1 MSSASI
7 KSRTDLGSGLSLAQ
21 SSSSTQPVKHGE
33 YSQASRAM
41 GLSSYFLSGIMAIN
55 ASQFLGA
62 PLYLVNKDWY
72 NAWMAFTK
80 QSFGLLT
87 TTLTQ
92 YWAPTVMRVS
102 GDKSMRG
109 QLLKST
115 DGELICNFPKKL
127 VLIANHQLYTDWL
140 YLWWIAY
147 CNDMHGRLYIV
158 LKESLKRIPVIGWG
172 MQFSQFIFLKR
183 NWEQDKPNMA
193 AALQKLNNT
202 PDPMWL
208 LMFPEGTNLAPDTR
222 ANSKK
227 WAAKNGIPDMQH
239 QLLPRSTG
247 LQFALQQLRGSVEY
261 LYDCTIGYEGVGRGE
276 YAQDIFTL
284 KAAYLEGR
292 PPKSVSMY
300 FRRFKLSSIPLD
312 NDKAFEQWLRA
323 HWSAKDTVME
333 GFMRTGRF
341 PAETGTGFI
350 ETQIKAQRWYAFMQI
365 FAPIGLIGLV
375 LYAFYGALPSKYIKS
390 IQKKATDQKMKAA
403 KSTILT
409 DPSKLM
415 AATANMAA
423 DKQLPIAPVFK
434 ALAERKL
441 PIAAAVRALSE
452 KNLVIG
458 QLPVGLVL
466 KAISDYDIPFS
477 AVQSIFA
484 ALTRGDL
491 LKGQTPGEFLGG
503 LLPAPGVRTTERRQA
518 TPGQKPAAKKTT
530 VKDALSDGNSMTA
543 EERRAAIQESLGGVS
558 STSQV
563 ARRAAIQDSL
573 NSRALASEEDR
584 RVAIQNSLNGAAASS
599 KATRAPGKAAGTK
612 ATRAKPSAESTAP
625 SMPAS
630 KANSA
635 PKFTATQKTA
645 VPPKTAPKQGPS
657 SAVGTKPPVKNSTV
671 TKKTP
676 LAELK
681 NPPSAPVSKGT
692 AAKKVEAKPKGG
704 GKAPKLESKKV
715 AAAVDSK
722 TSTAPTKPSSAASV
736 KPTPIRKT
744 ANT

>member
-7 KSRTDLGSGLSLAQ
+7 KSRTDLGSGLSLAK
-21 SSSSTQPVKHGE
+21 SSSSAQPVKHGE
-33 YSQASRAM
+33 YSQASRAV

-62 PLYLVNKDWY
+62 PLYLVNNDWY

-102 GDKSMRG
+102 GDKSTRG

-115 DGELICNFPKKL
+115 DGELICNFPEKL
-127 VLIANHQLYTDWL
+127 VLIANHQIYTDWL

-147 CNDMHGRLYIV
+147 CNDMHGRLFIV
-158 LKESLKRIPVIGWG
+158 LKESLKRIPIIGWG

-202 PDPMWL
+202 SDPMWL
-208 LMFPEGTNLAPDTR
+208 LMFPEGTNLAPGTR
-222 ANSKK
+222 ENSKK
-227 WAAKNGIPDMQH
+227 WAEKNGIPDMQH

-247 LQFALQQLRGSVEY
+247 LQFALQQLHGSVEY

-312 NDKAFEQWLRA
+312 NDKAFERWLRA
-323 HWSAKDTVME
+323 HWTAKDTLME

-341 PAETGTGFI
+341 PAETGTGVI

-390 IQKKATDQKMKAA
+390 IQKKATEKKMVAA

-484 ALTRGDL
+484 ALTQGDL

-503 LLPAPGVRTTERRQA
+503 LLPAPGVRQTERRQA
-518 TPGQKPAAKKTT
+518 TPGQRPAAKKTT

-543 EERRAAIQESLGGVS
+543 EERRAAIHESLGGVS
-558 STSQV
+558 SNSQV

-573 NSRALASEEDR
+573 NSRAIASEEDR
-584 RVAIQNSLNGAAASS
+584 RAAIQNSLNGAPASS

-612 ATRAKPSAESTAP
+612 AAGAKPSAVPKVP
-625 SMPAS
+625 SSAS
-630 KANSA
+630 KANLVS
-635 PKFTATQKTA
+635 KSTATQQAA
-645 VPPKTAPKQGPS
+645 VSPKTAPKQAPS
-657 SAVGTKPPVKNSTV
+657 SAAGRKTAVKSGTAA
-671 TKKTP
+671 KKTP

-681 NPPSAPVSKGT
+681 NPPSAPVSKAS
-692 AAKKVEAKPKGG
+692 AAKKLEATPTVGRKP
-704 GKAPKLESKKV
+704 PKLESKK
-715 AAAVDSK
+715 AAADSK
-722 TSTAPTKPSSAASV
+722 TASPPTKANTAASA
-736 KPTPIRKT
+736 KPATKLNHN
-744 ANT
+744 AKS